1 MIPLLIYYY
10 IISIHLSDSEN
21 FANQKDASGLIKI
34 FFIRAPKKN
43 HDALVEIGKQ
53 TDIFFKKH
61 GVSKYGYRLDSIENM
76 MDFVNVSK
84 TISANDDDDVWLEI
98 QFYKDAKHVEEV
110 MNAMEGDK
118 MANELYKEVME
129 LITPGPIVF
138 GDFSRL
144 NETS

>member
-1 MIPLLIYYY
+1 M
-10 IISIHLSDSEN
+10 SDSEK
-21 FANQKDASGLIKI
+21 FANQNDAGSLIKI

-43 HDALVEIGKQ
+43 HDAIVKIGKQ

-61 GVSKYGYRLDSIENM
+61 DVSKYGYRLNSRENM
-76 MDFVNVSK
+76 MDFVNVSR

-98 QFYKDAKHVEEV
+98 QFYKDARHVEEV
-110 MNAMEGDK
+110 MKAMEGDK

-144 NETS
+144 EEIS

>member
-1 MIPLLIYYY
+1 MSNL
-10 IISIHLSDSEN
+10 DN
-21 FANQKDASGLIKI
+21 FEYQKDAGGLIKI

-43 HDALVEIGKQ
+43 HDVLVKIGKQ

-61 GVSKYGYRLDSIENM
+61 GVSKYGYRLNSRESM
-76 MDFVNVSK
+76 MDFVNISR
-84 TISANDDDDVWLEI
+84 TISANDDDVWLEI

-110 MNAMEGDK
+110 MKAMEGDK

-144 NETS
+144 KELS